1 MFTIA
6 DINSLDSQYFDIQG
20 TSPYSVTLRSKCT
33 GHEWHILFTQG
44 QGWQSCRIYHRHHHY
59 DDWHFHGAKPNLR
72 IAVSSIRKHD
82 DYQMGLEW
90 FPEGAMGQVIA
101 ILQDGGSREPSS
113 MLCCHSKLTVLELIF
128 GGPNLWIVRS
138 TTR

>member
-6 DINSLDSQYFDIQG
+6 DINSLDSQYFDILG

-72 IAVSSIRKHD
+72 IAVSSIQEHD
-82 DYQMGLEW
+82 DYQMGRNG
-90 FPEGAMGQVIA
+90 FPNEQW
-101 ILQDGGSREPSS
+101 SR
-113 MLCCHSKLTVLELIF
+113 
-128 GGPNLWIVRS
+128 
-138 TTR
+138 